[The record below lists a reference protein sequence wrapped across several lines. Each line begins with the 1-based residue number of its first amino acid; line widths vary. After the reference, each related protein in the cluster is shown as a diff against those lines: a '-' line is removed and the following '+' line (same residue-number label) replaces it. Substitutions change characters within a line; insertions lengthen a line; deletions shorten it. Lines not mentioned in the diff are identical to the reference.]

1 MPRNSRLGELALARP
16 LNSLFPFCADSN
28 PSIPEALANPP
39 PELPAEPAGRELH
52 NHLLLDI
59 DNDTESTAL

>member
-1 MPRNSRLGELALARP
+1 MNEPALARL
-16 LNSLFPFCADSN
+16 LNLLFPFCADSN
-28 PSIPEALANPP
+28 PSIPEPLATPP

-52 NHLLLDI
+52 NHLVLPI

>member
-1 MPRNSRLGELALARP
+1 MNELALARL
-16 LNSLFPFCADSN
+16 LNLLFPFCADSN
-28 PSIPEALANPP
+28 SSIPEPLPNPP
-39 PELPAEPAGRELH
+39 SELPAEPAGRELH